1 MFLPAL
7 IVLGTP
13 FVAGIFF
20 GPTAVAGVLPGIL
33 ISGVAMAISS
43 ANSGGAWDN
52 AKKYIEGG
60 LFVGKDGLVKKKG
73 SNEHKAA
80 VIGDTIGDPL
90 KDTSGP
96 ALNILVKL
104 SAIFS
109 LIFASF
115 FDKSALL
122 TCYIS
127 SNASGCSN

>member
-13 FVAGIFF
+13 FVTGFFF
-20 GPTAVAGVLPGIL
+20 GPTALAGVLPGIL
-33 ISGVAMAISS
+33 ISGVSMAISS

-52 AKKYIEGG
+52 AKKYIESGE
-60 LFVGKDGLVKKKG
+60 FVGKDNIKRGKG
-73 SNEHKAA
+73 SDEHKAA

-109 LIFASF
+109 LIFSGF
-115 FDKSALL
+115 FDETAFF
-122 TCYIS
+122 
-127 SNASGCSN
+127 

>member
-13 FVAGIFF
+13 FITGVFF

-33 ISGVAMAISS
+33 ISGVSMAISS

-52 AKKYIEGG
+52 AKKYIESNQFTDDNGT
-60 LFVGKDGLVKKKG
+60 VKGKG

-109 LIFASF
+109 LIFVNF
-115 FDKSALL
+115 FD
-122 TCYIS
+122 
-127 SNASGCSN
+127 